1 MGLIQVLAQREPR
14 NRAVPMAQEPSTQ
27 LLRSGTHT
35 PCLHCQTCR
44 WVCLHAHPSCLLPA
58 STAEV
63 PLPSP
68 DPHLRRHPFNPL
80 APYLLCP
87 QPGSWR
93 LDNSLFQ
100 GQLLPR
106 PGLPFTAKSL
116 NQGCLHKHFSLPHL
130 PPPSVWLQ
138 PLQAPGAGLS
148 QPPLTFLLLNLVD
161 AFNSTSHMVC
171 GQEPRLQTTSS
182 S

>member
-1 MGLIQVLAQREPR
+1 MGLIWVLAQREPR
-14 NRAVPMAQEPSTQ
+14 NRAVPMAQEPRTQ

-58 STAEV
+58 SAAEV

-80 APYLLCP
+80 GPYLLCP

-93 LDNSLFQ
+93 LDNSLFCLGNIPFRASYHPALAVPSQ
-100 GQLLPR
+100 PNLLTR
-106 PGLPFTAKSL
+106 GVCTSVS
-116 NQGCLHKHFSLPHL
+116 HFLTSHL
-130 PPPSVWLQ
+130 PPSGFGPSRPQ
-138 PLQAPGAGLS
+138 GL
-148 QPPLTFLLLNLVD
+148 
-161 AFNSTSHMVC
+161 AFHSH
-171 GQEPRLQTTSS
+171 L
-182 S
+182 